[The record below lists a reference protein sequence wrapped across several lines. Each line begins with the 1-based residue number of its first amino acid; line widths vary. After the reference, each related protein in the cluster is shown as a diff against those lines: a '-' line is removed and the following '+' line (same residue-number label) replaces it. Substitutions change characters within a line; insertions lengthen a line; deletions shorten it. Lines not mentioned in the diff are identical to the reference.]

1 MSEQFQRQVIIRRP
15 WWLEGIKEA
24 LRWLGL
30 LILMGLVGCGIWY
43 VFEWYGVAG
52 FVLGVIVMTP
62 VFYRLVKPA
71 GSYVIEA
78 KPTGEVNLFYFPDP
92 FLEKWILE
100 GDLKF
105 SYHTRKGKPV
115 LIADEVDFDNK
126 LIRLAWSHEL
136 SIFEFMRHAEAFI
149 WAREELH
156 RQTMKN
162 AKLELTLGEL
172 FALGVEENVE
182 WALRPVLARLGI
194 EEDEIERALK
204 VLREVRPYAERAPGG
219 SPESES

>member
-1 MSEQFQRQVIIRRP
+1 MSERQIIVREP
-15 WWLEGIKEA
+15 WWLSRIKTFF
-24 LRWLGL
+24 RYLGT
-30 LILMGLVGCGIWY
+30 LVLTGVVLYGTYY
-43 VFEWYGVAG
+43 VFGWYGIG
-52 FVLGVIVMTP
+52 GILIGLPIFGVI
-62 VFYRLVKPA
+62 FRKLVKPP
-71 GSYVIEA
+71 GTYIIEA
-78 KPTGEVNLFYFPDP
+78 KLPSGEINLFYVPDTA
-92 FLEKWILE
+92 FEHLAVE

-105 SYHTRKGKPV
+105 MYHTRKGKPV
-115 LIADEVDFDNK
+115 LIAEEFNRHEGF
-126 LIRLAWSHEL
+126 LRLAWSHEL
-136 SIFEFMRHAEAFI
+136 SAFEFMRRAEAFA

-162 AKLELTLGEL
+162 TKLELTLGEL

-182 WALRPVLARLGI
+182 WTLRPVLARLGI